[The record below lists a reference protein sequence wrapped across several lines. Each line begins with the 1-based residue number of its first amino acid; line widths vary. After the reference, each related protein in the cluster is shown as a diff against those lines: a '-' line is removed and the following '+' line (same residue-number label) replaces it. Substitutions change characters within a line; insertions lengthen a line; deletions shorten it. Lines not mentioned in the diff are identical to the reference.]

1 MSTRPVTLTVNGTR
15 HEMRAEP
22 RRLLSDFFR
31 EDLGLRGI
39 KVSCDIGICGA
50 CTVLMRGK
58 TVRAC
63 LMLAV
68 QADGQ
73 EFLTVEGLAD
83 GSALHPLQE
92 AFWDSHALQC
102 GYCTPGMLMSAY
114 QLLEVNDDPSDAE
127 IREAING
134 NLCRCTGYVH
144 IVNAIRLAAQ
154 RKRFKRQDS
163 AA

>member
-1 MSTRPVTLTVNGTR
+1 MSTRPVTLTFSGPR

-50 CTVLMRGK
+50 CTVLMGGK

-83 GSALHPLQE
+83 GSGLHPLQE
-92 AFWDSHALQC
+92 AFWDSHALQW
-102 GYCTPGMLMSAY
+102 
-114 QLLEVNDDPSDAE
+114 
-127 IREAING
+127 
-134 NLCRCTGYVH
+134 
-144 IVNAIRLAAQ
+144 
-154 RKRFKRQDS
+154 
-163 AA
+163 